1 MRLYV
6 DADACPRAIKEI
18 LYRAVVR
25 VKVPLIMVSNL
36 NLQVPDASNIS
47 GINVPGGPDAA
58 DDKIAELVEAGDLVV
73 TADIPLADRVVSKGA
88 VALDPR
94 GDFYTEETIKHRL
107 AVRNLMD
114 QLRSQGANTGGPAT
128 FNLKD
133 RQAFAN
139 QLDKFFAKGRANGD
153 FL

>member
-1 MRLYV
+1 MRLFV

-18 LYRAVVR
+18 LYRAVAR
-25 VKVPLIMVSNL
+25 VNIEMIMVSNL
-36 NLQVPDASNIS
+36 NLQVPAAANIRS
-47 GINVPGGPDAA
+47 IDVPGGQDVA
-58 DDKIAELVEAGDLVV
+58 DDKIVELVETGDLVV

-94 GDFYTEETIKHRL
+94 GDFYAPGTIKQRL
-107 AVRNLMD
+107 AVRNLME
-114 QLRSQGANTGGPAT
+114 QLRSQGANTGGPAA

-139 QLDKFFAKGRANGD
+139 QLDKFLFKFAK
-153 FL
+153 